1 MDEKNGGR
9 DRGGWKPSPEGASGS
24 QGQPCPKP
32 EARMIASLSTPQ
44 NLSCLRL
51 LVPRPHP
58 GASPTLSSQGSQP
71 YWDCEARTRKLK
83 EASGM
88 VEGEWKDRKGKRLRR
103 QHWDPVHGAQE
114 RRGCLGR
121 ASEEAGPGMEAR
133 PRPKGMEATS
143 WGEDGARSPGK
154 RPRIVPAGPQR
165 RAGTTS
171 HKMPR

>member
-1 MDEKNGGR
+1 
-9 DRGGWKPSPEGASGS
+9 
-24 QGQPCPKP
+24 
-32 EARMIASLSTPQ
+32 
-44 NLSCLRL
+44 
-51 LVPRPHP
+51 
-58 GASPTLSSQGSQP
+58 
-71 YWDCEARTRKLK
+71 
-83 EASGM
+83 M